1 MARFHWP
8 HYAGQTFTLKA
19 THEQSADW
27 TGAARQAGFPHT
39 SKWIAEAADFYATF
53 QKQRRLKEKRR
64 EEREKKEIAERVRRV
79 QAGEEP

>member
-19 THEQSADW
+19 THEQSVDW
-27 TGAARQAGFPHT
+27 LSAARSAGFPHT
-39 SKWIAEAADFYATF
+39 AKWIAEAAVFYATF
-53 QKQRRLKEKRR
+53 QKQRFLKAKRR
-64 EEREKKEIAERVRRV
+64 EEREAERVADRSRRV